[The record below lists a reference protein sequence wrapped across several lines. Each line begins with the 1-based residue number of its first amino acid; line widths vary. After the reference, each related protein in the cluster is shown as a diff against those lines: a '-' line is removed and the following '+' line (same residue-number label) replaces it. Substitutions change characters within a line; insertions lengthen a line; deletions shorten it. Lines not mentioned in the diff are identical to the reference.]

1 MFDFLDTACVETTC
15 FIMNMFCFG
24 EEFYNETNTFVLSN
38 GVRGVVANAC
48 SGARLFAVL
57 VFLSLFSIFTKEK
70 RGWIYLALSF
80 PVAMLFNAFRCMLV
94 IGHGIA
100 FHDTVGFIL
109 FSVPVLF
116 YAFAPDLRYKH
127 SKKIMLL
134 FLSLSGIWLSTPA
147 YANEVKVR
155 IGSVRFPYTDIE
167 VRYLY
172 DAGSYVT
179 NDLVHV
185 EWTRSPVVPESADF
199 IGAYRHIDST
209 NDTDWAIFYESDFI
223 RSKSPLDIPF
233 KNAVSNDFQF
243 FTTFTPGPTIHTN
256 GGAVILW
263 QLNFK
268 GESDKCVPFRTGIY
282 SDGVRLAPNNSITNG
297 PAASKTTTNYGEV
310 IYAL

>member
-1 MFDFLDTACVETTC
+1 MLDFLDTACVETTC
-15 FIMNMFCFG
+15 FIMNALGFG
-24 EEFYNETNTFVLSN
+24 ESFCDETNMFVTAS
-38 GVRGVVANAC
+38 GARAIVVDAC
-48 SGARLFAVL
+48 SGARLFGMLA
-57 VFLSLFSIFTKEK
+57 FLSFFSIFTKQK

-80 PVAMLFNAFRCMLV
+80 PVSMLFNAFRCMIV

-109 FSVPVLF
+109 FAVPVLF
-116 YAFAPDLRYKH
+116 YAFAPDLKLKR
-127 SKKIMLL
+127 SRTLLML
-134 FLSLSGIWLSTPA
+134 FLSLAGIWTSTPA
-147 YANEVKVR
+147 YANGVKIR
-155 IGSVRFPYTDIE
+155 IGSVSFPYTDIE

-179 NDLVHV
+179 NDIVHV
-185 EWTRSPVVPESADF
+185 AWTRSPVVPETADF
-199 IGAYRHIDST
+199 IGAVRPIDST
-209 NDTDWAIFYESDFI
+209 NDTDWAIFYESDFT

-256 GGAVILW
+256 GVAVILW
-263 QLNFK
+263 HLNFK